1 MYQIRRTTSASH
13 YLIRTQ
19 SEKRGSVDRAD
30 QLPDCRL
37 HGSCPETA
45 LWEIPP
51 EQWAAALCRKKFQPG
66 GFRRIRKL
74 THDPDLRHVSRCR
87 FAASFPGSAQRKP
100 CGHGG
105 ELFVLRPRRAKWA
118 PQFGDAAHD
127 LSRLESEGSPGA
139 VQEFSFFDSEI
150 AEAATGAGMEK
161 SFAEEFA
168 VRGVYQRMRGKNLV
182 QCGKRS
188 TRGKQQSA
196 SREFHSLFLRSRCK
210 LPDGAVSQ
218 PPCLRPHPRDEF
230 AAFTWRHLFCG
241 VIGLA
246 EFIRESFN
254 EMNSLPREHRRYAL
268 INAHRD
274 NRRPP

>member
-1 MYQIRRTTSASH
+1 MNPSGRWRISNWAAPTRSKATLPKAAPRTKISSHSGKTPIRIFQSLSKPRQSTRRCTSSVTGLEYWHLYQVHWTTSASQMEV
-13 YLIRTQ
+13 IP
-19 SEKRGSVDRAD
+19 KRRSGKFLLSSGLQRFVAN
-30 QLPDCRL
+30 
-37 HGSCPETA
+37 
-45 LWEIPP
+45 
-51 EQWAAALCRKKFQPG
+51 KFQPG

-74 THDPDLRHVSRCR
+74 THDPDSRHVSRSR
-87 FAASFPGSAQRKP
+87 FAAAFPGSAQRKP

-196 SREFHSLFLRSRCK
+196 SREFHSL
-210 LPDGAVSQ
+210 
-218 PPCLRPHPRDEF
+218 
-230 AAFTWRHLFCG
+230 
-241 VIGLA
+241 
-246 EFIRESFN
+246 
-254 EMNSLPREHRRYAL
+254 
-268 INAHRD
+268 
-274 NRRPP
+274 